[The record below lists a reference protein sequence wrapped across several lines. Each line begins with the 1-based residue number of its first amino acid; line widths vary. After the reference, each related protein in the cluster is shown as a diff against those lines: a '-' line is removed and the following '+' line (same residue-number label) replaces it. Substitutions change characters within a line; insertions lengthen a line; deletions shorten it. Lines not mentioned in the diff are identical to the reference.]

1 MNLFKEMK
9 FEPLVVYV
17 VQAHFKQIIRTCNC
31 LCLIVS
37 ELAHYV
43 PLFCCHA
50 FDIGRLFCLHE
61 DRVPHCCEVFID
73 IDVATSI
80 LPLQVEARGI
90 EAVPLPLQV
99 EARGIEAVPLPPQGK
114 PDYGLS
120 NLPLHLPS
128 QSMASGYIASF
139 NFNTCL
145 VSH

>member
-1 MNLFKEMK
+1 MK

-73 IDVATSI
+73 IDVATS
-80 LPLQVEARGI
+80 V
-90 EAVPLPLQV
+90 LPLQV